1 YYTEAMALLSTW
13 LMRSC
18 QRLSVLPLR
27 YINTGHAGVVASQ
40 NSFEVARPSLTAA
53 TKIFDIQRGTIQNF
67 QQNKYPEISL
77 IQTLPLTTDTLVYQC
92 PSKTKPHKEIL
103 DIRNTV
109 GMYECPNAARADI
122 DFILPTMQFFNDLN
136 IDRECPGIQKPE
148 MLARKKVRKLYRLM
162 RIRERMHNRH
172 RLKRYRKKLK
182 FLFIKLK
189 RDKLAKKEAKLQSE
203 IKGMYDAVESYDPL
217 ARIREEIALARKGG
231 FRIDLFGN
239 GKNDK

>member
-1 YYTEAMALLSTW
+1 MNLFTEFHYMQTYTFYST
-13 LMRSC
+13 
-18 QRLSVLPLR
+18 
-27 YINTGHAGVVASQ
+27 VVASQ
-40 NSFEVARPSLTAA
+40 NSFEVVRPSLTAA
-53 TKIFDIQRGTIQNF
+53 TKIFDIQRGTIQNV

-77 IQTLPLTTDTLVYQC
+77 IQTLPLTTDTLVYKC
-92 PSKTKPHKEIL
+92 PSKIKPHKEIL
-103 DIRNTV
+103 DIVNTV
-109 GMYECPNAARADI
+109 GMYECPNSSRADV

-136 IDRECPGIQKPE
+136 IDRECPGVQKPE

-189 RDKLAKKEAKLQSE
+189 RDKLAKKEAKLQAE

-231 FRIDLFGN
+231 FRIDLFRN